1 MKNNHKKLI
10 ASIALVGTMAAG
22 GTFALLQTNTG
33 TATNNFT
40 SSKNISG
47 ILYEDNLGDEFKERT
62 IKTDDEETNVTH
74 ITGGTWKDY
83 LPTQT
88 QTKDPT
94 IKIYKKSV
102 PAYVGMKV
110 KYIINNEA
118 VSKDDFNNR
127 LATLYTTGTDDNK
140 DGINDKWTQSAVA
153 NNEYFYTYAD
163 IVSPGTTTE
172 ALFDG
177 ITINKDIKD
186 ANSGSVTASLPAFKI
201 EVEGYAVQSE
211 GTANSH
217 IDDLKALA
225 EIK

>member
-40 SSKNISG
+40 STKNIAG
-47 ILYEDNLGDEFKERT
+47 ILYEDKFEG
-62 IKTDDEETNVTH
+62 INVKSTRQDLADGVNH
-74 ITGGTWKDY
+74 IVGGTWEGY

-88 QTKDPT
+88 QAKDPT
-94 IKIYKKSV
+94 IKILDGSV

-110 KYIINNEA
+110 TYTIDGKA
-118 VSKDDFNNR
+118 VSKKDFNDR
-127 LATLYTTGTDDNK
+127 LATLYTTGTDDNT
-140 DGINDKWTQSAVA
+140 DGINDKWTESAVT
-153 NNEYFYTYAD
+153 NNEYFYTYAG

-186 ANSGSVTASLPAFKI
+186 ENGGSVTAKLPAFKI
-201 EVEGYAVQSE
+201 EAKGYAVQAE

-225 EIK
+225 KNK

>member
-22 GTFALLQTNTG
+22 GTFALLQTETG

-40 SSKNISG
+40 STKNIAG
-47 ILYEDNLGDEFKERT
+47 ILYEDHLGDKFVDRT
-62 IKTDDEETNVTH
+62 TKADDETQEIHT
-74 ITGGTWKDY
+74 TGGSWKDY

-110 KYIINNEA
+110 KYIIDGTA
-118 VSKDDFNNR
+118 VEKETFNTR
-127 LATLYTTGTDDNK
+127 LATLHTTGADTNK
-140 DGINDKWTQSAVA
+140 DGINDKWTESAKTNA
-153 NNEYFYTYAD
+153 NEYFYTYSD
-163 IVSPGTTTE
+163 IVTPGAATD
-172 ALFDG
+172 ALFNS
-177 ITINKDIKD
+177 IVINKDIKD
-186 ANSGSVTASLPAFKI
+186 ANSGSVTASLPEFKI

-225 EIK
+225 KIQ

>member
-22 GTFALLQTNTG
+22 GTFALLQTETG

-47 ILYEDNLGDEFKERT
+47 ILYEDHLGDKFVDRT
-62 IKTDDEETNVTH
+62 TKADDETQETHT
-74 ITGGTWKDY
+74 IGGSWKDY

-118 VSKDDFNNR
+118 VSKEKFNTR
-127 LATLYTTGTDDNK
+127 LATLHTTGADTNK
-140 DGINDKWTQSAVA
+140 DGINDKWTESAKTNA
-153 NNEYFYTYAD
+153 NEYFYTYAD
-163 IVSPGTTTE
+163 VVNAGGTTE
-172 ALFDG
+172 ALFDS
-177 ITINKDIKD
+177 IEINKDIKD
-186 ANSGSVTASLPAFKI
+186 ENGDSVTAKLPAFKI

>member
-22 GTFALLQTNTG
+22 GTFALLQTETG

-40 SSKNISG
+40 STKNIAG
-47 ILYEDNLGDEFKERT
+47 ILYEDHLGDKFVDRT
-62 IKTDDEETNVTH
+62 TKADDETQEIHT
-74 ITGGTWKDY
+74 TGGSWKDY

-110 KYIINNEA
+110 KYIIDGTA
-118 VSKDDFNNR
+118 VSKETFNTR
-127 LATLYTTGTDDNK
+127 LATLHTTGTDANA
-140 DGINDKWTQSAVA
+140 DGINDKWTESAHTNA
-153 NNEYFYTYAD
+153 HEYFYTYAD
-163 IVSPGTTTE
+163 KVDAGDTTE
-172 ALFDG
+172 ALFNS
-177 ITINKDIKD
+177 IEINKEIKD
-186 ANSGSVTASLPAFKI
+186 ENYGNVAANLPSFKI
-201 EVEGYAVQSE
+201 EASGYAVQAE

-217 IDDLKALA
+217 KDDLKALA
-225 EIK
+225 KIQ